1 MNNYDDI
8 INLNRPISKH
18 KHMTIEERSAQF
30 APFAALVGYDNAV
43 KETARFTE
51 NKIELNDEQQDMLN
65 FKLRYLYD
73 NINNKNEVTI
83 THFVKDNKKVGGKY
97 INTTGIIKQIDSVQ
111 ENIKLNNNVII
122 YMNDIINIT
131 GDIFNDII

>member
-18 KHMTIEERSAQF
+18 KHMTIEGRSAQF

-43 KETARFTE
+43 KETARLTE
-51 NKIELNDEQQDMLN
+51 NKIEMNDEQQDMLN

-83 THFVKDNKKVGGKY
+83 THFIKDNKKVGGKY

-111 ENIKLNNNVII
+111 ENIKLSNNVII

-131 GDIFNDII
+131 GIV